1 MQQEAQEKSSVT
13 NKNVVKRVAGAAIFF
28 TSILLLVVLLLGIW
42 YGIKDLI
49 YDKLKINNI
58 LELFFK
64 QIILLYFGS
73 GIAGGFLLVFIL
85 SMIYIG
91 KKRKYFKLGKLDKL
105 LAIFVIFT
113 FLIFLTFGIFLPLQE
128 LYLKN
133 KAIDSFINNTLDN
146 IAKINSWFTVDNLF
160 LILYLFIFV
169 TFLFFI
175 LLPLCFGYGNAF
187 YDKKEVLTKKSK
199 VKLEKSKEKEKIEQ
213 KEEPLREVKLE
224 EALKIQ
230 EQENLNENKKQL
242 EEAIVEEN
250 KLEKLEAV
258 EEKDNN
264 QNIEDQ
270 ILQEE
275 KINSNQENEPKI
287 IYVEKQPIETPKS
300 EEPQIDVNQIKID
313 ERKAYLLERYNENQ
327 NELASGLYQEN
338 EPKII
343 YVEKQPIET
352 PKSEEPQIDV
362 NQIKIDER
370 KAYLLER
377 YNENQNELASGLY
390 KKQKPSVV
398 YVEKNEFIPIL
409 ENVESKP
416 LSVEAENNIKSIEQ
430 KEEPKAIEEIEPQ
443 AIELIKEEPIVK
455 ETKKKF
461 YVVETTP
468 IDEKLQQANTIEIEP
483 EKLSRVESKPIEEE
497 PVKETKKQKTTK
509 KRTTAKKTA
518 STKKKTS
525 TATKKPATRKRTT
538 KPKNDDTNNAIRSV
552 LLVDSKPLENNYSQL
567 LNGGYEEVENPS
579 TRIVENKRGTKVP
592 KATAAEAKMSIDE
605 LLATKAAND
614 AKLKK
619 ATKKKPAKKVKNS
632 EKDEALKKAAADR
645 SKLIEQKL
653 TKLINLV
660 DDLDLDEI
668 TKK

>member
-224 EALKIQ
+224 ESLKIQ

-275 KINSNQENEPKI
+275 KINSNQENE
-287 IYVEKQPIETPKS
+287 S
-300 EEPQIDVNQIKID
+300 
-313 ERKAYLLERYNENQ
+313 
-327 NELASGLYQEN
+327 
-338 EPKII
+338 KII

-455 ETKKKF
+455 ETKKKV

>member
-28 TSILLLVVLLLGIW
+28 TSILLLGVLLLGIW

-113 FLIFLTFGIFLPLQE
+113 FLILLTFGIFLPLQE

-133 KAIDSFINNTLDN
+133 KAIDIFINNTLDN
-146 IAKINSWFTVDNLF
+146 IAKINSWFTVDHLF

-199 VKLEKSKEKEKIEQ
+199 VKSEKSKNKEKIEQ

-242 EEAIVEEN
+242 EETIIEEN
-250 KLEKLEAV
+250 KLEKLEVA

-275 KINSNQENEPKI
+275 KINSN
-287 IYVEKQPIETPKS
+287 
-300 EEPQIDVNQIKID
+300 
-313 ERKAYLLERYNENQ
+313 
-327 NELASGLYQEN
+327 QEN

-416 LSVEAENNIKSIEQ
+416 LSVEVENNIKSIEQ

-443 AIELIKEEPIVK
+443 LIELIKEEPIIK
-455 ETKKKF
+455 ETKKKV

>member
-28 TSILLLVVLLLGIW
+28 TSILLIAVLLLGIW

-113 FLIFLTFGIFLPLQE
+113 FLILLTFGIFLPLQE

-146 IAKINSWFTVDNLF
+146 IAKINSWFTVDHLF

-199 VKLEKSKEKEKIEQ
+199 VKSEKSKEKEKIEQ

-230 EQENLNENKKQL
+230 EQDNLNENKKQL
-242 EEAIVEEN
+242 EETIIEEN
-250 KLEKLEAV
+250 KLEKLEVV

-275 KINSNQENEPKI
+275 KINSN
-287 IYVEKQPIETPKS
+287 
-300 EEPQIDVNQIKID
+300 
-313 ERKAYLLERYNENQ
+313 
-327 NELASGLYQEN
+327 QEN

-416 LSVEAENNIKSIEQ
+416 LSVEVENNIKSIEQ

-443 AIELIKEEPIVK
+443 AIELIKEEPIIK
-455 ETKKKF
+455 KTKKKV